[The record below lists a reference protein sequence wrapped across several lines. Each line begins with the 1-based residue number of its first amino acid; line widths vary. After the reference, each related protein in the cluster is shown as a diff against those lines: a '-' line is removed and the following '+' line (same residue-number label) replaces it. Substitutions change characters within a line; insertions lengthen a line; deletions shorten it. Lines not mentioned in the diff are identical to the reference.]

1 MEEMK
6 KLSIETV
13 KNRMEE
19 SYQLVW
25 VDYRD
30 NLNGQQALIQKCLQE
45 KSDTPLWEK
54 EHEWYGDTEWQATNE
69 IFEKLKEDCIRDG
82 FTRREV
88 NEFFTGHEDEIK
100 EIIRERDDSDPIKE
114 LIGHTDDIPVRVEM
128 LSNYDC
134 INSHW
139 LESGGYSY
147 EESYFGDMV
156 DALNLNPAK
165 VKEIMAANGER
176 LVGRFPDKKSRNGK
190 EQVSYE
196 HFYQEL
202 LNSCCG
208 ANLLTYIA
216 TVSLKELCENGFDFS
231 EIIIPKGNTCGL
243 YSSMQGGGSLLEM
256 ELRED
261 VKLELKV
268 ENYHGFRLVL
278 DNEASPYSYSIKHVY
293 GVCSSFF
300 GNALKI
306 VA

>member
-1 MEEMK
+1 MQDVK
-6 KLSIETV
+6 KLNLETI
-13 KNRMEE
+13 KSWMEE
-19 SYQLVW
+19 SYQLIW

-54 EHEWYGDTEWQATNE
+54 VNEWYEETEWQATNE

-88 NEFFTGHEDEIK
+88 NEFFAGHEDEIK
-100 EIIRERDDSDPIKE
+100 DMIRERDDSDPLKE
-114 LIGHTDDIPVRVEM
+114 LIDHTDDIPVRVEM

-147 EESYFGDMV
+147 EASYFGDML

-165 VKEIMAANGER
+165 VKKIMAAHGEK

-196 HFYQEL
+196 HFYEEL

-216 TVSLKELCENGFDFS
+216 TVSLKDLRKNGFDLS

-268 ENYHGFRLVL
+268 ENYHGFRLVP
-278 DNEASPYSYSIKHVY
+278 DNENSPYGYSIKHVY

-300 GNALKI
+300 GSPLKI

>member
-13 KNRMEE
+13 KSWMEE

-30 NLNGQQALIQKCLQE
+30 NLNGQQDLIQKCLRE
-45 KSDTPLWEK
+45 KSDTPLLEK
-54 EHEWYGDTEWQATNE
+54 VNEWYEETEWEAVNNV
-69 IFEKLKEDCIRDG
+69 FEELKEDCIRDG
-82 FTRREV
+82 FTDREV
-88 NEFFTGHEDEIK
+88 EEFFAGHEEEIK
-100 EIIRERDDSDPIKE
+100 ETIRERDDSDPLKE
-114 LIGHTDDIPVRVEM
+114 LIDHTDNIPVRVEM

-165 VKEIMAANGER
+165 VKEIMASHGEK

-216 TVSLKELCENGFDFS
+216 TVSLKELCESGFDLS
-231 EIIIPKGNTCGL
+231 EIIIPKGNACGL
-243 YSSMQGGGSLLEM
+243 YSSMQGGGSLFEM
-256 ELRED
+256 VLRED

-268 ENYHGFRLVL
+268 ENYHGFRLVP
-278 DNEASPYSYSIKHVY
+278 DYETSPYSYSIRHTY

>member
-1 MEEMK
+1 MEEIK

-13 KNRMEE
+13 KSRMEE
-19 SYQLVW
+19 SYRLAW
-25 VDYRD
+25 TDYRD
-30 NLNGQQALIQKCLQE
+30 NLNGHHALIQKCLQE
-45 KSDTPLWEK
+45 KSGTPLWE
-54 EHEWYGDTEWQATNE
+54 EVHAWYEEAEWQAANG
-69 IFEKLKEDCIRDG
+69 IFDELKEDCIGKG
-82 FTRREV
+82 FTDREV
-88 NEFFTGHEDEIK
+88 EEFFSDHEDEIK
-100 EIIRERDDSDPIKE
+100 EIIRERDDSDPISE
-114 LIGHTDDIPVRVEM
+114 VVRQTDDIPVRVEM

-165 VKEIMAANGER
+165 VKEIMASHGEK

-196 HFYQEL
+196 QFYQEL

-216 TVSLKELCENGFDFS
+216 TVSLKELYENDFQLS
-231 EIIIPKGNTCGL
+231 EIIIPKGNTCGI

-256 ELRED
+256 KLRED

-278 DNEASPYSYSIKHVY
+278 DSESPYGYSVRHVY
-293 GVCSSFF
+293 GVCGSFF

>member
-45 KSDTPLWEK
+45 KSATPLWEK
-54 EHEWYGDTEWQATNE
+54 EDEWYGDTEWQSTNE

-88 NEFFTGHEDEIK
+88 EEFFTGHEDEIK

-147 EESYFGDMV
+147 EASYFGDMV

-165 VKEIMAANGER
+165 VKEIRAANGER

-202 LNSCCG
+202 
-208 ANLLTYIA
+208 
-216 TVSLKELCENGFDFS
+216 
-231 EIIIPKGNTCGL
+231 
-243 YSSMQGGGSLLEM
+243 
-256 ELRED
+256 
-261 VKLELKV
+261 
-268 ENYHGFRLVL
+268 
-278 DNEASPYSYSIKHVY
+278 
-293 GVCSSFF
+293 
-300 GNALKI
+300 
-306 VA
+306 